1 MSKADDAINTFIS
14 GFNCSQA
21 VLSAFS
27 ADYGLDTEMAYRV
40 GAAFGGGIGHLGETC
55 GALTGAVLVIG
66 LHYGM
71 TVNDGSQSNRKA
83 YDKVLE
89 LAAEFKARNRTIKCR
104 ELLGFDID
112 NREAFHAALKKGGP
126 QSPQVVCPKAVRDAV
141 DIVAALT
148 GSQTN
153 DIQHEMSIIT
163 LGGRRIKVDQNG
175 FIQEPEKWDRA
186 VAGDIARTEGA
197 YPMTEDHWKVVDYI
211 RECYSQLGIA
221 PPIKMVIKRTGYDL
235 KTINKLFPSGPA
247 KGACKVAGLPK
258 PTGCV

>member
-1 MSKADDAINTFIS
+1 MSKADDAVNTFIS

-27 ADYGLDTEMAYRV
+27 ADYGLDTVMAYRV

-55 GALTGAVLVIG
+55 GAVTGAVLVIG

-71 TVNDGSQSNRKA
+71 TVNDGSQSNRQA

-89 LAAEFKARNRTIKCR
+89 LAAEFKARNGTIKCR
-104 ELLGFDID
+104 ELLGFDIED
-112 NREAFHAALKKGGP
+112 REAFHAALKQGGFRAP
-126 QSPQVVCPKAVRDAV
+126 QSICPKAVKDAAE
-141 DIVAALT
+141 IVTSLIGLKT
-148 GSQTN
+148 DDMESET
-153 DIQHEMSIIT
+153 SVVT
-163 LGGRRIKVDQNG
+163 LGGRRMKVDRDG

-186 VAGDIARTEGA
+186 VAEDIARAEGA

-211 RECYSQLGIA
+211 RECYAQLGIA

-235 KTINKLFPSGPA
+235 KTINKLFPGGPA

-258 PTGCV
+258 PTGCI